1 MCGQGIQYVTSQKQ
15 SPSAID
21 YLGSMKEAVAIEKRL
36 ASVGSSKALKDVLGR
51 CVSEYNKM
59 VTKKAHRV
67 TTEIK
72 NLILNLF
79 PSFNIRI
86 TNCFV
91 FIFVDPRTLITNWGW
106 GQMMMCSE
114 SSTSITIRIPTRSQ
128 AWLFWQS
135 YFQYFLISSTPIS
148 PRPVCLPALPVD
160 VLQQDFWVPGS
171 CSRSESSKYAGKP
184 LFKEVLTVTVETCKM
199 WMVRAT
205 EDCFLQFQD
214 GDFFHRP

>member
-1 MCGQGIQYVTSQKQ
+1 MPGKVVIEREILFRDHKRMCGQGIQYVTSQKQ

-91 FIFVDPRTLITNWGW
+91 FIFVDPNLFFMSSALWVGTY
-106 GQMMMCSE
+106 SE
-114 SSTSITIRIPTRSQ
+114 
-128 AWLFWQS
+128 
-135 YFQYFLISSTPIS
+135 
-148 PRPVCLPALPVD
+148 
-160 VLQQDFWVPGS
+160 
-171 CSRSESSKYAGKP
+171 
-184 LFKEVLTVTVETCKM
+184 
-199 WMVRAT
+199 
-205 EDCFLQFQD
+205 
-214 GDFFHRP
+214 H